1 MPTRTAPPTLRRSG
15 AVAIATLLAFA
26 ASALFAL
33 PAQAHVTVQAPGA
46 TQGGYTKLTFRAPT
60 ERPAATTKIEVQFPA
75 EQPIV
80 SVNVKP
86 KAGWVYTVKKGAPAV
101 PVESR
106 GEPVKE
112 VVQTITWTVAAGN
125 PGIKAG
131 EFEEFEVSGGPMPK
145 VAQISFKALQ
155 TYANGEVVRWI
166 AERQEGQP
174 EPETPA
180 PVLKLA
186 PAETAQTTTAAA
198 ASTTPAGGGD
208 DDGGSNALS
217 IAALIASLIA
227 LGLGAF
233 ALMRGRRPA
242 TA

>member
-60 ERPAATTKIEVQFPA
+60 ERPVATTKIEVQFPA
-75 EQPIV
+75 DHPIV
-80 SVNVKP
+80 SVSVKP
-86 KAGWVYTVKKGAPAV
+86 KTGWAYAVKKGAPAV
-101 PVESR
+101 PVQSR

-112 VVQTITWTVAAGN
+112 VVQTITWTPTSGN

-145 VAQISFKALQ
+145 VAQVSFKALQ

-166 AERQEGQP
+166 AERVEGQP

-186 PAETAQTTTAAA
+186 AATTETATEPA
-198 ASTTPAGGGD
+198 ASTTPAAPADGD
-208 DDGGSNALS
+208 TDPLS
-217 IAALIASLIA
+217 IVALVASLLA
-227 LGLGAF
+227 LAVGAF
-233 ALMRGRRPA
+233 ALTRGRRPA